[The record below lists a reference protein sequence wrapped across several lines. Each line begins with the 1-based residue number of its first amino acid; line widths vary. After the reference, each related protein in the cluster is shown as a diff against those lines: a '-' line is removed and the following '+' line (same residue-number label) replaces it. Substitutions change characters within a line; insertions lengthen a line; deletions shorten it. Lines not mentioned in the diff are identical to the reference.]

1 MNIIYMWTADQEGFR
16 KSLTYDIDIN
26 VLNVK
31 SKNIGLRNFHE
42 KKNNKK
48 MKPCLTKQLW
58 DIFRLRCDSVRVC
71 HATLQNGRIKVTL
84 IQTQCSKTEN
94 KTRKANPAIWL
105 SRYTIFVT
113 EILFVFIFID
123 QCSENSSLVYLVI
136 QVRVPN
142 SFACHAVFSNDFAP
156 RSPGTMAAED
166 EEEILKSL
174 RAQSRSVSFVTG
186 SELVNIDLKEDSSHL
201 NEDSEL
207 SETVWI
213 FDWFNCC
220 LSSTVCEFHELIN
233 IWWVLLSPRS
243 CCWLE
248 YWWMR
253 LDSVEMVTLRPLRKN

>member
-1 MNIIYMWTADQEGFR
+1 MNILYVYEEGF
-16 KSLTYDIDIN
+16 KESPTYDIDIN
-26 VLNVK
+26 VLNAK
-31 SKNIGLRNFHE
+31 SKNIGIRNFYE
-42 KKNNKK
+42 TKNNEKIK
-48 MKPCLTKQLW
+48 QRLTKQLW
-58 DIFRLRCDSVRVC
+58 DIFRLRCASVRVC

-84 IQTQCSKTEN
+84 IRTQCSKTEN
-94 KTRKANPAIWL
+94 KTRKANPTIWL

-113 EILFVFIFID
+113 EILFVFFFID
-123 QCSENSSLVYLVI
+123 QFSENSSLVYLVI
-136 QVRVPN
+136 QVRVPH
-142 SFACHAVFSNDFAP
+142 SFACHAP

-186 SELVNIDLKEDSSHL
+186 SELVNIDLKEDSSRL

-213 FDWFNCC
+213 FDWFICC

-243 CCWLE
+243 FCWLE

-253 LDSVEMVTLRPLRKN
+253 LDSVEMVILRPLRKN